1 MVNADGALAPETG
14 DGVSFKQETLGGIAV
29 NTYTWL
35 DSAGKTRTVSLKREG
50 AGNSGHGGYAVQL
63 TWEASGRTM
72 RADGTQGGEY
82 GFGFFVGHE
91 HARDFDDN
99 SNSTIAEK
107 HGEDDSPLGLGFAA
121 TSTRNTLIATSTV
134 ATQTVNMSYPK
145 WGTVQA
151 MADVDSP
158 APAAAA
164 QHQRFMVPIAIR
176 WVFEKGTDYPRID
189 ITLDLSGTQAGQLAF
204 DVRGPYG
211 TLEFADADDSAVL
224 QGVQWGDSAFHFTTK
239 AAVNAALKTG
249 AAWSWS
255 EPIGTSRHY
264 NALLAARVA
273 QNELFE
279 IGLVETPLNGETA
292 LVYSGWADTRGL
304 DSAGSGRA
312 LLSSAFPDWQWPFQ
326 SAQYSGLSSGSA
338 TTFKKFAWG
347 SSNLYGSANTVQ
359 YLNDTLSVNLTPHP
373 NKLTYRTCLVLG
385 LSTYDAVTY
394 GSLTRTEATSAAS
407 KCTQANP

>member
-1 MVNADGALAPETG
+1 MTEETG
-14 DGVSFKQETLGGIAV
+14 DGISFKRETISGIAV
-29 NTYTWL
+29 DTYTWL
-35 DSAGKTRTVSLKREG
+35 DSTGHTRTVSLKREG

-63 TWEASGRTM
+63 TWEAAGRTM

-99 SNSTIAEK
+99 SNGTIAGK
-107 HGEDDSPLGLGFAA
+107 HGEDDSPLGLGFAV
-121 TSTRNTLIATSTV
+121 TSTRSTIAAASTIATHTF
-134 ATQTVNMSYPK
+134 TTTYPK
-145 WGTVQA
+145 WGTVQP
-151 MADVDSP
+151 MADVDQP

-164 QHQRFMVPIAIR
+164 QHQRFVLPLTIR

-189 ITLDLSGTQAGQLAF
+189 FTLDLSGTQAGQLAF

-211 TLEFADADDSAVL
+211 VLEFADADDSATL

-239 AAVNAALKTG
+239 AAVNADLKTG
-249 AAWSWS
+249 VAWSWNQ
-255 EPIGTSRHY
+255 PIGTSRRY
-264 NALLAARVA
+264 NALLARRAT
-273 QNELFE
+273 QGELFE
-279 IGLVETPLNGETA
+279 LGLVETPLAGETG

-312 LLSSAFPDWQWPFQ
+312 LLSNAFPDWQWPFQ
-326 SAQYSGLSSGSA
+326 SAQYSGLSASAA
-338 TTFKKFAWG
+338 TTFKKLAWG

-359 YLNDTLSVNLTPHP
+359 YLNDTLSVPLTPHP
-373 NKLTYRTCLVLG
+373 SSLTYRTCVVLG
-385 LSTYDAVTY
+385 LSTYDTVNYRGLA
-394 GSLTRTEATSAAS
+394 RTEAAGPS